1 MTPEDRLTELGL
13 SLPAPVKLPD
23 GVHLPFSLIT
33 VRGDRVLISGHPA
46 QDRTGR
52 LIGPYGQLGRDLT
65 TEQGYE
71 AARAVA
77 LSVMANLRA
86 RIGPLDRVAG
96 WTRVLGMV
104 NSVPGYTEQHL
115 VMNGFSDLVLDV
127 FGPEVGQHSRSA
139 MGASG
144 MPMNF
149 AIEVEAEVL
158 LR

>member
-1 MTPEDRLTELGL
+1 MTPEDRLAELGL
-13 SLPAPVKLPD
+13 TLPAPVKLPE
-23 GVHLPFSLIT
+23 GVHLPFS
-33 VRGDRVLISGHPA
+33 LISGHPA
-46 QDRTGR
+46 QDRAGR

-65 TEQGYE
+65 TEEGYE

-77 LSVMANLRA
+77 LSVMANLRD
-86 RIGPLDRVAG
+86 RIGPLEQVAG

-139 MGASG
+139 MGAAG